1 MNEERKKEI
10 KDKVTQLLGDKAN
23 TNLIDFSLDRVI
35 QSVANFTN
43 IPVDELPPE
52 IDSTITA
59 MCLQLIQTHEWTNND
74 VVNSIS
80 EGDVSVNFGSPAEI
94 YAQVQKLNPVTD
106 DFISDLIHF
115 RRLPQWLTLL
125 TNWKT

>member
-1 MNEERKKEI
+1 MNDERKQKI
-10 KDKVTQLLGDKAN
+10 KDKVTKLLGDKAN
-23 TNLIDFSLDRVI
+23 GDLIDFSMDRVI

-43 IPVDELPPE
+43 IPDDELPTE

-59 MCLQLIQTHEWTNND
+59 MCLQLVQTHDWTSND

-115 RRLPQWLTLL
+115 RRLPQ
-125 TNWKT
+125 

>member
-1 MNEERKKEI
+1 MNDERKKEI
-10 KDKVTQLLGDKAN
+10 KDKVAQLLGDKSN
-23 TNLIDFSLDRVI
+23 NDLIDFSLNRVI
-35 QSVANFTN
+35 QAVANFTN
-43 IPVDELPPE
+43 IPVEDLPPE

-59 MCLQLIQTHEWTNND
+59 MCLQLIQTHDWTSKD
-74 VVNSIS
+74 VDNSIS

-115 RRLPQWLTLL
+115 RRLPQ
-125 TNWKT
+125 

>member
-1 MNEERKKEI
+1 MNDERKKEI
-10 KDKVTQLLGDKAN
+10 KDKVTKLLGDKAN
-23 TNLIDFSLDRVI
+23 NDLIDFSLDRVI

-43 IPVDELPPE
+43 IPVNELPPE
-52 IDSTITA
+52 IDSTIMA

-74 VVNSIS
+74 AVNSIS
-80 EGDVSVNFGSPAEI
+80 EGDVSVNFGSPADI

-115 RRLPQWLTLL
+115 RRLSQ
-125 TNWKT
+125 

>member
-1 MNEERKKEI
+1 MNDDRKKKI
-10 KDKVTQLLGDKAN
+10 KDKVTKLLGDKAN
-23 TNLIDFSLDRVI
+23 DDLIDFSLDRVI

-43 IPVDELPPE
+43 IPDDELPPE

-59 MCLQLIQTHEWTNND
+59 MCLQLIQTHDWTSND

-80 EGDVSVNFGSPAEI
+80 EGDVSVNFGSPAEL
-94 YAQVQKLNPVTD
+94 YAQVQNLNPVTD

-115 RRLPQWLTLL
+115 RRLPQ
-125 TNWKT
+125 

>member
-1 MNEERKKEI
+1 MNDTRKKEI
-10 KDKVTQLLGDKAN
+10 KDKVTKLLGDKAN
-23 TNLIDFSLDRVI
+23 NDLIDFSLDRVI

-43 IPVDELPPE
+43 IPVEDLPPE

-59 MCLQLIQTHEWTNND
+59 MCLQLIQTHDWTRKD

-80 EGDVSVNFGSPAEI
+80 EGDVSVNFGSPAEL

-115 RRLPQWLTLL
+115 RRLPQ
-125 TNWKT
+125 

>member
-1 MNEERKKEI
+1 MNDERKKQI
-10 KDKVTQLLGDKAN
+10 KDKITQLLGDKAN
-23 TNLIDFSLDRVI
+23 NNLIDFSLDRVI

-43 IPVDELPPE
+43 IPVGELPPE
-52 IDSTITA
+52 IDSTITV

-74 VVNSIS
+74 AVNSIS
-80 EGDVSVNFGSPAEI
+80 EGDVSVNFGSPAEL

-115 RRLPQWLTLL
+115 RRLPQ
-125 TNWKT
+125 

>member
-1 MNEERKKEI
+1 MNDERKKEI
-10 KDKVTQLLGDKAN
+10 KDKVAQLLGDKAN
-23 TNLIDFSLDRVI
+23 SDLIDFSVDRVI

-43 IPVDELPPE
+43 IPVSELPLE

-74 VVNSIS
+74 AVNSIS

-106 DFISDLIHF
+106 DFISDLVHF
-115 RRLPQWLTLL
+115 RRLPQ
-125 TNWKT
+125 

>member
-1 MNEERKKEI
+1 MMNDERKKKI
-10 KDKVTQLLGDKAN
+10 KDKITQLLGDKAN
-23 TNLIDFSLDRVI
+23 NDLIDFSLDRVI

-43 IPVDELPPE
+43 IPVEDLPPE

-59 MCLQLIQTHEWTNND
+59 MCLQLIQTHDWTSKD

-115 RRLPQWLTLL
+115 RRLPQ
-125 TNWKT
+125 

>member
-10 KDKVTQLLGDKAN
+10 KDKVAQLLGDKAN
-23 TNLIDFSLDRVI
+23 SELIDYSVDRVI
-35 QSVANFTN
+35 KSVANFTN

-74 VVNSIS
+74 AVNSIS
-80 EGDVSVNFGSPAEI
+80 EGDVSVNFGSLADI

-115 RRLPQWLTLL
+115 RRLPQ
-125 TNWKT
+125 

>member
-1 MNEERKKEI
+1 MNDERKKEI
-10 KDKVTQLLGDKAN
+10 KDKIAQLLGDKAN
-23 TNLIDFSLDRVI
+23 NDLIDFSLDRVI

-43 IPVDELPPE
+43 IPVGELPPE

-59 MCLQLIQTHEWTNND
+59 MCLQLIQTHSWTDND
-74 VVNSIS
+74 TVNSIS
-80 EGDVSVNFGSPAEI
+80 EGDVSVNYGSPAEI

-115 RRLPQWLTLL
+115 RRLPQ
-125 TNWKT
+125 

>member
-1 MNEERKKEI
+1 MNDERKKEI
-10 KDKVTQLLGDKAN
+10 KDKIAQLLGEKAN
-23 TNLIDFSLDRVI
+23 NDLIDFSLDRVI

-43 IPVDELPPE
+43 IPINELPPE

-59 MCLQLIQTHEWTNND
+59 MCLQLIQTHEWTGND

-80 EGDVSVNFGSPAEI
+80 EGDVSVNFGSPAEL

-106 DFISDLIHF
+106 DFITDLIHF
-115 RRLPQWLTLL
+115 RRLPQ
-125 TNWKT
+125 

>member
-1 MNEERKKEI
+1 MNDERKKEI
-10 KDKVTQLLGDKAN
+10 KDKVTQLLGDKVN
-23 TNLIDFSLDRVI
+23 TNMIDFSVDRVI

-43 IPVDELPPE
+43 IPVDKLPPE

-59 MCLQLIQTHEWTNND
+59 MCLQLIQTHEWTNNEA
-74 VVNSIS
+74 VNSIS

-115 RRLPQWLTLL
+115 RRLPQWLAHL
-125 TNWKT
+125 TS

>member
-1 MNEERKKEI
+1 MNDARKKEI
-10 KDKVTQLLGDKAN
+10 KDKVAQLLGDKAN
-23 TNLIDFSLDRVI
+23 TNLIDFSVDRVI

-43 IPVDELPPE
+43 IPVDELPSE

-59 MCLQLIQTHEWTNND
+59 MCLQLIQTHKWTSND
-74 VVNSIS
+74 TVNSIN
-80 EGDVSVNFGSPAEI
+80 EGDVSVSFGSPAEI

-115 RRLPQWLTLL
+115 RRLPQ
-125 TNWKT
+125 

>member
-1 MNEERKKEI
+1 MNDERKKEI
-10 KDKVTQLLGDKAN
+10 KDKVAQLLGDKAN
-23 TNLIDFSLDRVI
+23 NNLIDFSLDRVI

-43 IPVDELPPE
+43 IPVGELPPE

-59 MCLQLIQTHEWTNND
+59 MCLQLIQTHEWISND
-74 VVNSIS
+74 TVNSIS
-80 EGDVSVNFGSPAEI
+80 EGDVSVNFGSPAEL

-115 RRLPQWLTLL
+115 RRLPQ
-125 TNWKT
+125 

>member
-1 MNEERKKEI
+1 MNDERKKEI
-10 KDKVTQLLGDKAN
+10 KDKIAQLLGDQAN
-23 TNLIDFSLDRVI
+23 NDLIDFSLDRVV

-43 IPVDELPPE
+43 IPVGELPPE

-74 VVNSIS
+74 AVNSIS

-115 RRLPQWLTLL
+115 RRLPQ
-125 TNWKT
+125 

>member
-1 MNEERKKEI
+1 MNDERKKQI
-10 KDKVTQLLGDKAN
+10 KDKITQLLGDKAN
-23 TNLIDFSLDRVI
+23 NNLIDFSLDRVV

-52 IDSTITA
+52 IDSTIAT
-59 MCLQLIQTHEWTNND
+59 MCLQLIQTHDWTSND
-74 VVNSIS
+74 AVNSIS

-106 DFISDLIHF
+106 DFISDLVYF
-115 RRLPQWLTLL
+115 RRLPQ
-125 TNWKT
+125 